1 MSETFAHH
9 PLIRAMGLSPTQAR
23 AALALEN
30 VLVSAGAGAGKTR
43 TLTARFLALLV
54 QGWPL
59 RSIVAVT
66 FTRKAA
72 REMRHRVREQIWSY
86 LARPDLS
93 PKERERWRDLA
104 AQLDSARIGTIHSLC
119 QEILRSHPVEA
130 RVDPDFR
137 VLDEQEMV
145 FLQEEAMADALLW
158 AAEQGDLAELF
169 EWVEERRVYEALRA
183 LLTRGHE
190 AWMLLQQ
197 HPDRA
202 EAWVQRWDAWLLER
216 QWARLQGIMAQE
228 AWRAAAQVVREAQ
241 PWDASDKLAQQV
253 AIAREALDAL
263 DRAEGSDAFRPWIQ
277 ALQGLDLRGGRKNA
291 WPGGAAQV
299 SHVKGALQTLRGF
312 FKKDPKVPGS
322 GREAWLAMA
331 LGDEDRRSAQALVR
345 LRAIALQAFAL
356 YQRQKEALHALD
368 FDDLETGAVTL
379 LETHPQVRAW
389 WQQEVQALLVDEFQD
404 TNARQARLLALLDGD
419 RGRRFL
425 VGDAKQSI
433 YRFRG
438 ADVAVFT
445 RMEQTFAAHGG
456 QVMTMAETYRGHA
469 ALVTSLNG
477 LFQPVLGEA
486 QHPWEARFSPL
497 VPARTRPPSHQ
508 EASYVDVILAV
519 GPKDEALP
527 VAARAAVQR
536 LMALWDAHGYRPEDT
551 AILCRQASSFG
562 VYEDALEAV
571 GAPFLTLAGKGFFHR
586 PEVRDLIMLARAVA
600 DPLDDVALVA
610 ALRSPGIGLSDGAL
624 YHLAVARGMMQRQ
637 AQQASSAQVVP
648 LWHAVWNPPEDFP
661 SEELPRL
668 ERGRALLQRLHTR
681 SGRETVASWL
691 KVYVDETGY
700 LGMLAAAGHQRAVRN
715 VTKFL
720 ADVRR
725 ARVVQV
731 EDFLSWMRSVRDV
744 EAREG
749 EAPVVAEGAVQI
761 MTVHRAK
768 GLEFPLV
775 VLGDVAASGQSS
787 RPLLMAEGEMIWKL
801 SEKQHGQEPPTMY
814 QVLQAL
820 ESAREAAE
828 EKRLFY
834 VAATRAQEHV
844 IVNGAMNPRSGRQGW
859 LKWLY
864 QALPELESWLKQE
877 SESPQAGRL
886 CAPVSGQGM
895 VRCVRLSPQA
905 AEGAVARASR
915 PAREVPPVDP
925 RLWLPLVSEEDETAE
940 REAKAAEAPVEPDLE
955 QRVWRVLPPAAVR
968 RAWAPAW
975 VVGKLV
981 HRAIELE
988 RFPDSPHFDPWL
1000 EAASRSL
1007 GLSHPALLA
1016 DARQRVRRLLARLA
1030 RSPLWQEVQA
1040 ADQRFH
1046 EVPYVYQDP
1055 QTGEAVRGT
1064 LDLLYRKGE
1073 LWTLVDFKT
1082 DRVPADATLDAWIR
1096 EQGYDRQLARYVAAL
1111 QRLRGLTPRAV
1122 LCFLDV
1128 AGQGVVSVDDDITIR
1143 EQVVAVEGEEGRE
1156 QLTPGQLARGPKND
1170 QAEGREGVS

>member
-1 MSETFAHH
+1 MSATIEHH
-9 PLIRAMGLSPTQAR
+9 PLIQAMDLSPSQAR
-23 AALALEN
+23 AALALDN

-72 REMRHRVREQIWSY
+72 REMRNRIREQIWAY
-86 LARPDLS
+86 LAQPDLA
-93 PKERERWRDLA
+93 PQEQARWSELA
-104 AQLDSARIGTIHSLC
+104 AQLDAARIGTIHSLC

-137 VLDEQEMV
+137 VLEEQGMV
-145 FLQEEAMADALLW
+145 LLQEEAIADALLW

-169 EWVEERRVYEALRA
+169 AWVEERKVYEALRT
-183 LLTRGHE
+183 LLARGHE
-190 AWMLLQQ
+190 ARTLLAQQ
-197 HPDRA
+197 PAGTDV
-202 EAWVQRWDAWLLER
+202 WVQNWDAWLLAR
-216 QWARLQGIMAQE
+216 QWARLQAIMAQD
-228 AWRAAAQVVREAQ
+228 AWHAAARVVHEARAK
-241 PWDASDKLAQQV
+241 DASDKLAQQV

-263 DRAEGSDAFRPWIQ
+263 DRADGTAGFQTWIQ
-277 ALQGLDLRGGRKNA
+277 VLQRIDLRGGRKDA
-291 WPGGAAQV
+291 WPGGSSQV
-299 SHVKGALQTLRGF
+299 THVKGALKTLRRF
-312 FKKDPKVPGS
+312 FKKESGVPDS
-322 GREAWLAMA
+322 GQDAWLAMA
-331 LGDEDRRSAQALVR
+331 LGEEDQRSARALEH
-345 LRAIALQAFAL
+345 LRAIALHAFAL
-356 YQRQKEALHALD
+356 YQRQKDAWHALD
-368 FDDLETGAVTL
+368 FDDLEARAVAL
-379 LETHPQVRAW
+379 LEAHPQVRAW
-389 WQQEVQALLVDEFQD
+389 WQQEIQALLVDEFQD
-404 TNARQARLLALLDGD
+404 TNAQQARLLALLDGG
-419 RGRRFL
+419 RGRLFL

-445 RMEQTFAAHGG
+445 RMEQAFASDKGE
-456 QVMTMAETYRGHA
+456 VMTMAETYRGHD
-469 ALVTSLNG
+469 ALVTSLNA

-497 VPARTRPPSHQ
+497 VPARDRPASHQ

-519 GPKDEALP
+519 GPKAQALP

-536 LMALWDAHGYRPEDT
+536 VMALWEAHGYGPEDT
-551 AILCRQASSFG
+551 AILCRNASSFG

-571 GAPFLTLAGKGFFHR
+571 AAPFLTLAGRGFFQR

-624 YHLAVARGMMQRQ
+624 YHLAVARGAMQRQ
-637 AQQASSAQVVP
+637 AQDAVERVVP

-661 SEELPRL
+661 REEWSRL
-668 ERGRALLQRLHTR
+668 EWGRALLQRLHAR
-681 SGRETVASWL
+681 AGREAMASWL
-691 KVYVDETGY
+691 KAYLDETGY
-700 LGMLAAAGHQRAVRN
+700 LAMLAAAGRQRAVRN
-715 VTKFL
+715 VNKFL

-731 EDFLSWMRSVRDV
+731 ADFLSWVRSVRDV
-744 EAREG
+744 EVREG

-768 GLEFPLV
+768 GLEFPIV
-775 VLGDVAASGQSS
+775 VLGDVAAAGRSS
-787 RPLLMAEGEMIWKL
+787 RSLLMAEGWVVWHF
-801 SEKQHGQEPPTMY
+801 SEGKEGGTRSTMY

-820 ESAREAAE
+820 ENARDVAE
-828 EKRLFY
+828 DKRLFY
-834 VAATRAQEHV
+834 VAATRAQEHL
-844 IVNGAMNPRSGRQGW
+844 IVNGAVGQRTWRQGW
-859 LKWLY
+859 MRWLY
-864 QALPELESWLKQE
+864 QALPELESWLKKKD
-877 SESPQAGRL
+877 ESPQVSRV
-886 CAPVSGQGM
+886 CAPISGQGA
-895 VRCVRLSPQA
+895 VQCVRLSL
-905 AEGAVARASR
+905 EAVAPAVSRASR
-915 PAREVPPVDP
+915 PAKTPPPMDP
-925 RLWLPLVSEEDETAE
+925 RLWQPLVPEEDATGTEAE
-940 REAKAAEAPVEPDLE
+940 SAQAEPDLE
-955 QRVWRVLPPAAVR
+955 QRVWRVVPPMAER

-1000 EAASRSL
+1000 EAASRSM

-1016 DARQRVRRLLARLA
+1016 DARRRVRRLLTRLA
-1030 RSPLWQEVQA
+1030 QSPLWQEVLA

-1055 QTGEAVRGT
+1055 QTGALVRGT
-1064 LDLLYRKGE
+1064 IDLLYREGT

-1082 DRVPADATLDAWIR
+1082 DRVPSDAGLDVWIR
-1096 EQGYDRQLARYVAAL
+1096 EQGYDQQLARYVAAL
-1111 QRLRGLTPRAV
+1111 QQVRGLTPRAV

-1128 AGQGVVSVDDDITIR
+1128 AGQGVVSVSWD
-1143 EQVVAVEGEEGRE
+1143 V
-1156 QLTPGQLARGPKND
+1156 
-1170 QAEGREGVS
+1170 